1 MLDVS
6 ALSRFLSTSKGY
18 MMNNATQAVV
28 DGRMEPITK
37 TEPTQ
42 QKVLTGQYL
51 HDTFLKP
58 TEGDLTRMAVI
69 RAWAEQPETY
79 DVVTIGNASDAMVKH
94 AANLDADAW
103 TGEKNDKGVP
113 VGPDGKKVRGAKEQS
128 AMNVRGIIQLAY
140 GALRFAR
147 IELADVG
154 YDENTGYI
162 AMRALA
168 KTALDKKGI
177 TWTGEAKKTD
187 ADKEAARLKRETK
200 EETKALV
207 QVQQD
212 NPRMVGESLADWNTR
227 VFALAESQMDAA
239 RQEADEK
246 AVADLLAKLEEKH
259 DAGRLVA
266 LAMAIFDKHGIA
278 YKSEEE
284 QTEPSEQEVLDAMA
298 NVSESEAAH

>member
-1 MLDVS
+1 M
-6 ALSRFLSTSKGY
+6 
-18 MMNNATQAVV
+18 NATQVVV

-94 AANLDADAW
+94 AAKLDADAW
-103 TGEKNDKGVP
+103 TGEKNEKGVP

-140 GALRFAR
+140 GALRFAP
-147 IELADVG
+147 ELLKEKG
-154 YDENTGYI
+154 YTEETGYI
-162 AMRALA
+162 AMRVLA
-168 KTALDKKGI
+168 KSALDDAGLV
-177 TWTGEAKKTD
+177 WTGEAKKTD
-187 ADKEAARLKRETK
+187 ADREAARLKRETK

-207 QVQQD
+207 QVQQE
-212 NPRMVGESLADWNTR
+212 NPRLVGESLADWNAR
-227 VFALAESQMDAA
+227 VFELAEMAMENA
-239 RQEADEK
+239 KNEADEK
-246 AVADLLAKLEEKH
+246 AVKDLLSKLEEKH

-278 YKSEEE
+278 YESADDE